1 MTKFKK
7 LANAG
12 QSVWY
17 DFIRRDI
24 ILNGTMQSLINK
36 GIRGIT
42 SNPSIF
48 DKAISGSTLYD
59 LDVKEFLN
67 NNISPIEMYEKIA
80 LKDIKLAAEKML
92 SIYVKTNRLDGY
104 VSIEV
109 NPNLA
114 YDTEKTIVEG
124 KRLFNQIGLPN
135 IMIKVPATQEGLP
148 AVTELIAAGINVNV
162 TLIFSMSNYIDVAE
176 AYISGLEK
184 LLKKGNN
191 FKKVASVASFFV
203 SRVDTAVDKELEK
216 IGNKELQGKI
226 AVANSKLSYKEF
238 NKILDTQRWEHL
250 SAKGAN
256 IQRLL
261 WASTSTKNPKYSDIL
276 YVQELIGKQTVN
288 TMPPATIDNFIDHGN
303 VEETLTKNVDVAEE
317 QIKKLSELGI
327 NLEEITAKLQVDGVK
342 AFSDSFKSLLLS
354 IEEKMLKFKEL

>member
-1 MTKFKK
+1 MTKFKE

-24 ILNGTMQSLINK
+24 IINGTMQSLINK

-67 NNISPIEMYEKIA
+67 NDISSIEMYEKIA

-162 TLIFSMSNYIDVAE
+162 TLIFSMNNYIDVAE

-191 FKKVASVASFFV
+191 LKKVASVASFFV

-238 NKILDTQRWEHL
+238 NKILNSQRWNNL

-288 TMPPATIDNFIDHGN
+288 TMPPATIDDFIDHGS

-354 IEEKMLKFKEL
+354 IEEKMLKYKEV

>member
-162 TLIFSMSNYIDVAE
+162 TLIFSMNNYIDVAE

-191 FKKVASVASFFV
+191 LKKVASVASFFV

>member
-1 MTKFKK
+1 MTKFEE
-7 LANAG
+7 LVNAG

-17 DFIRRDI
+17 DFIKRDI
-24 ILNGTMQSLINK
+24 IINSTLQSLINK

-59 LDVKEFLN
+59 PDVKDFLN
-67 NNISPIEMYEKIA
+67 NNISSIEMYEKIA
-80 LKDIKLAAEKML
+80 LKDIKLAAGKML
-92 SIYVKTNRLDGY
+92 SVYIKTNRLDGY

-114 YDTEKTIVEG
+114 YDTGKTIVEG

-162 TLIFSMSNYIDVAE
+162 TLIFSMNNYIDVAD

-184 LLKKGNN
+184 LLKNGKDL
-191 FKKVASVASFFV
+191 KKVASVASFFV

-216 IGNKELQGKI
+216 TVNKELQGKI

-238 NKILDTQRWEHL
+238 NKILNSRRWNHL

-261 WASTSTKNPKYSDIL
+261 WASTGTKNPKYSDIL
-276 YVQELIGKQTVN
+276 YVQELIGRQTVN
-288 TMPPATIDNFIDHGN
+288 TMPPAVIDNFIDHGN
-303 VEETLTKNVDVAEE
+303 VEETLTKNTDAAEE

-327 NLEEITAKLQVDGVK
+327 NLEEITSKLQEDGVK

-354 IEEKMLKFKEL
+354 IEEKMLKYKEL